1 MLKKR
6 IINKRIAKF
15 LNHKNAIIITGMR
28 QVGKTS
34 LMKQLYEKTNK
45 PKYWFDFE
53 NPLDVKIFEEL
64 DYNNIYKSLVNLSTA
79 QKNQKLFI
87 FIDEIQNFPEV
98 TKVVKYLIDHYG
110 VKFFLTG
117 SSNFYLKNLF
127 PESLSGR
134 KFIFQLDPLNFQ
146 EFLYWQGKLSYSDLN
161 SFDISKS
168 LKKQNLVQAEKLKL
182 DYQDFLNFGG
192 FPEVVLTKDKE
203 IKLEIL
209 KNIFSSFF
217 EKDLKILSDY
227 KDIQELRDLIILL
240 APRVGSLL
248 DISKIASELSLSR
261 AKIYNYLEFLNG
273 IFFIKLIPKHSKS
286 IDKTI
291 AGRKK
296 IYFSDTGIL
305 QMITKINSGQLL
317 ENGVINQL
325 KDYGDLSFYNY
336 RNTQEIDVILNKKI
350 ALEIKLSGGDY
361 DKKKL
366 DKISQ
371 KLKLKESYIISQNY
385 KEGDNFISPIF
396 I

>member
-6 IINKRIAKF
+6 LINKKINKF
-15 LNHKNAIIITGMR
+15 LHHKNAIIITGMR

-34 LMKQLYEKTNK
+34 LMKQIYETTNN

-64 DYNNIYKSLVNLSTA
+64 DYNNIY
-79 QKNQKLFI
+79 QKLFNLSKAKKKEKLYI
-87 FIDEIQNFPEV
+87 FIDEIQNYPEI
-98 TKVVKYLIDHYG
+98 TKIVKYLIDHYQ

-134 KFIFQLDPLNFQ
+134 KFIFHLDPLNFQ
-146 EFLYWQGKLSYSDLN
+146 EFLYWHGKILYKDLDEFSIN
-161 SFDISKS
+161 KV
-168 LKKQNLVQAEKLKL
+168 LTNQNLIQAQKLKL
-182 DYQDFLNFGG
+182 DYQEYLEYGG

-203 IKLEIL
+203 VKLEIL

-217 EKDLKILSDY
+217 KKDLKILTDY

-240 APRVGSLL
+240 TPRVGSLL
-248 DISKIASELSLSR
+248 DITKIASELSLTR
-261 AKIYNYLEFLNG
+261 KKIYNYLEFLNG
-273 IFFIKLIPKHSKS
+273 IFFIKLIPKYSKN
-286 IDKTI
+286 IDKSM

-296 IYFSDTGIL
+296 LYFSDTGIL
-305 QMITKINSGQLL
+305 QIITKVNQGQLL
-317 ENGVINQL
+317 ENAVLNQL
-325 KDYGDLSFYNY
+325 DVYGDLSFYNH

-366 DKISQ
+366 EKICK
-371 KLKLKESYIISQNY
+371 KLKIDEYYIISQTF
-385 KEGDNFISPIF
+385 KENKDFISPFF

>member
-291 AGRKK
+291 VGRKK

-385 KEGDNFISPIF
+385 KEGGNFISPIF